1 MISCSMY
8 MHMLECINILQAF
21 AQIFHVLFLM
31 NDFAVVERWLCLYIM
46 YKMHV
51 FWLFTFINLFIFR
64 TFQKTIIKMQLVLSF
79 AVFYYYS
86 RYAHWTVKFVKK
98 IMANELMLDVR
109 VFTVTKDSSSYSL
122 YIIIPLSIVDA

>member
-8 MHMLECINILQAF
+8 MHMLECINLLQAF
-21 AQIFHVLFLM
+21 AQIFHVLSLM

-46 YKMHV
+46 YIVHV

-64 TFQKTIIKMQLVLSF
+64 TFQKTIIKMQLVSYF

-109 VFTVTKDSSSYSL
+109 VFTVTKYYSSYSV
-122 YIIIPLSIVDA
+122 YIMSPTSSVDA

>member
-8 MHMLECINILQAF
+8 MHMIDCINLLQAF
-21 AQIFHVLFLM
+21 AQMFHVLSLM

-46 YKMHV
+46 YIVHV

-64 TFQKTIIKMQLVLSF
+64 TFQKTIIKMQLVSSF

-86 RYAHWTVKFVKK
+86 RYAHLLKK
-98 IMANELMLDVR
+98 SWQVNWRWML
-109 VFTVTKDSSSYSL
+109 KYSL
-122 YIIIPLSIVDA
+122 QQKIIPLILVYIKSPLSSVDA

>member
-8 MHMLECINILQAF
+8 MHMLECINLLQAF
-21 AQIFHVLFLM
+21 AQMFHVLSLM

-46 YKMHV
+46 YIVHV
-51 FWLFTFINLFIFR
+51 FWLFTFLSLFIFR
-64 TFQKTIIKMQLVLSF
+64 TFQKTIIKMQLVSSF

>member
-8 MHMLECINILQAF
+8 MHMLECINLLQAF
-21 AQIFHVLFLM
+21 AQIFHVLSLM

-46 YKMHV
+46 YIVHV
-51 FWLFTFINLFIFR
+51 FWLFTFIYLFIFR
-64 TFQKTIIKMQLVLSF
+64 TFQKTIIKMQLVSSF

-109 VFTVTKDSSSYSL
+109 VFTVTKYYSSYSV
-122 YIIIPLSIVDA
+122 YIMSPSSSVDA